1 MIFGL
6 FNNIKLRSFLKSAGV
21 VSYFPMSNLSTLVFE
36 LFKSLSNLSNLS
48 MSMLSTS
55 VLN

>member
-36 LFKSLSNLSNLS
+36 LFKSLSKLSNLS